1 MKIEGIEFKESY
13 ICDELSGENVRYRE
27 LPSHP
32 KDKGE
37 GVYVVTDGD
46 GLVYVGSYKS
56 GLSKRW
62 VYKTKPVLYHFKD
75 KLLAASIEA
84 GGKVVVLAATLDQI
98 KNQIGCSGNKWVNGT
113 SIEAHL
119 ISTLKPRWN
128 KSGNKKKAK

>member
-1 MKIEGIEFKESY
+1 MNSRKSY

-75 KLLAASIEA
+75 KLIAASIEA

-98 KNQIGCSGNKWVNGT
+98 KI
-113 SIEAHL
+113 
-119 ISTLKPRWN
+119 R
-128 KSGNKKKAK
+128 